1 MLCQLIEEEPDLI
14 VRKYELLSL
23 RNILKL
29 VAKFE
34 KKELKDAT
42 VTLTVDGVHNLMD
55 MKEDEHNQHPEPA
68 KSRKRADSSYLPYI
82 PYFSYISYIAYFSN
96 ISYLNY

>member
-1 MLCQLIEEEPDLI
+1 MLIRFFQNRFQSSSQMLFQLIEEEPDLI

-42 VTLTVDGVHNLMD
+42 VTLTVDDVHNVMD

-68 KSRKRADSSYLPYI
+68 KSRKRADSS
-82 PYFSYISYIAYFSN
+82 
-96 ISYLNY
+96 